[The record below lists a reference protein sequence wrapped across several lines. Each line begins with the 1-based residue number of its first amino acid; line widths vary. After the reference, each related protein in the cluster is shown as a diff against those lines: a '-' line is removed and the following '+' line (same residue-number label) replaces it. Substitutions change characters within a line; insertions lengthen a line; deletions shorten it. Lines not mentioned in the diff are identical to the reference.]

1 MLSVI
6 VLASGNSKRFKGNK
20 LLYEIDG
27 KPMYLYTVEKLI
39 NLKKKCKYIGE
50 IIFVTKYQK
59 IINNLKNKDIK
70 VVKNKNSE
78 FGISQSIKLGV
89 SNSNNNCYMFI
100 VCDQPYITE
109 DTLDRFIDGFIKCGK
124 NLGCVSSGGVLLNP
138 TIFTKKYKDDLM
150 NLEGDKGGK
159 KIILNNLE
167 DLFVFEVYDKKELI
181 DIDYK
186 EQLED

>member
-20 LLYEIDG
+20 LLYEIDD
-27 KPMYLYTVEKLI
+27 KPMYLHTVEKLI

-59 IINNLKNKDIK
+59 IIDDLKNRDIK
-70 VVKNKNSE
+70 VIENKNSE
-78 FGISQSIKLGV
+78 FGISQSIKLGI
-89 SNSNNNCYMFI
+89 SNSNNDYYMFT
-100 VCDQPYITE
+100 VCDQPYIKE
-109 DTLDRFIDGFIKCGK
+109 DTLETFIKEFFKSGK
-124 NLGCVSSGGVLLNP
+124 NLGSVSSDGILFNP
-138 TIFTKKYKDDLM
+138 NIFAKKYKDDLM

-159 KIILNNLE
+159 KIILKNLD
-167 DLFVFEVYDKKELI
+167 DLFVFEVQNHKELI

-186 EQLED
+186 EQLEV

>member
-20 LLYEIDG
+20 LLYEIDD
-27 KPMYLYTVEKLI
+27 KPMYLRTVEKLI
-39 NLKKKCKYIGE
+39 NLKEKCKNIGE

-59 IINNLKNKDIK
+59 IINDLKNRDIK
-70 VVKNKNSE
+70 VIENKNSE

-89 SNSNNNCYMFI
+89 SNSNNDCYMFT
-100 VCDQPYITE
+100 VCDQPYIRE
-109 DTLDRFIDGFIKCGK
+109 DTIENFIEGFIKSGK
-124 NLGCVSSGGVLLNP
+124 NLGCVSSDGLLLNP

-150 NLEGDKGGK
+150 RLEGDKGGK
-159 KIILNNLE
+159 KIILKNLE
-167 DLFVFEVYDKKELI
+167 DLFVFEVCDHYELI

>member
-59 IINNLKNKDIK
+59 IINDLKNKDIK

-100 VCDQPYITE
+100 SNRIYFSNNITI
-109 DTLDRFIDGFIKCGK
+109 RIHW
-124 NLGCVSSGGVLLNP
+124 
-138 TIFTKKYKDDLM
+138 
-150 NLEGDKGGK
+150 
-159 KIILNNLE
+159 
-167 DLFVFEVYDKKELI
+167 
-181 DIDYK
+181 
-186 EQLED
+186 